1 MATENTVTVVG
12 NLCADPELRYTKGG
26 AAIGNFRVAVNRRW
40 NKDGEWEEET
50 SFFDVTAWSQ
60 MAENACESLQKG
72 MRVVVMGR
80 LEEQRW
86 EDKESGE
93 PRRKIVIIADDISPS
108 LRWATVD
115 VERQPGKGGG
125 TKAAPVAVGADPF

>member
-1 MATENTVTVVG
+1 MSTDNTVTVVG
-12 NLCADPELRYTKGG
+12 NLVADPELRYTKSG
-26 AAIGNFRVAVNRRW
+26 AAIANFRVAVNRRW

-60 MAENACESLQKG
+60 MAENACESLGKG
-72 MRVVVMGR
+72 MRVTITGR

-93 PRRKIVIIADDISPS
+93 SRRKIVIIADDVAPS
-108 LRWATVD
+108 LRWATAD
-115 VERQPGKGGG
+115 VERQSGKGDGAKP
-125 TKAAPVAVGADPF
+125 KAAVGADPF

>member
-1 MATENTVTVVG
+1 MSADNTVTVVG
-12 NLCADPELRYTKGG
+12 NLCADPELRYTKNG

-60 MAENACESLQKG
+60 MAENACESLEKG
-72 MRVVVMGR
+72 MRVTVMGR

-93 PRRKIVIIADDISPS
+93 PRRKIVIIADDIAPS

-115 VERQPGKGGG
+115 VEKQPGKGGG
-125 TKAAPVAVGADPF
+125 AKPKATVGADPF